1 MYNCYLFDLYGTLVD
16 IHTDEEK
23 EELWERLS
31 MFYGYYGAL
40 YTPEELRQSYLL
52 EVEQRQKQARCT
64 LKISHEANPEIE
76 LEYVFQA
83 LFNKKGV
90 QADLAQSI
98 YAAQVFRVISTQY
111 IQLYDGVK
119 ELLEALRSKGKA
131 IYLLSNAQNIFTRYE
146 LRYLGIEH
154 LFDDIFIS
162 SQYGCKKPDSSFYMK
177 PIEKYKIKPQ
187 ESIMI
192 GNDYKCDILGA
203 KGVGLDTFYIHSN
216 LSPDLEQE
224 VESTYFLQEMDL
236 RRVKEIL
243 IQND

>member
-1 MYNCYLFDLYGTLVD
+1 
-16 IHTDEEK
+16 
-23 EELWERLS
+23 
-31 MFYGYYGAL
+31 
-40 YTPEELRQSYLL
+40 
-52 EVEQRQKQARCT
+52 
-64 LKISHEANPEIE
+64 
-76 LEYVFQA
+76 
-83 LFNKKGV
+83 
-90 QADLAQSI
+90 
-98 YAAQVFRVISTQY
+98 
-111 IQLYDGVK
+111 
-119 ELLEALRSKGKA
+119 
-131 IYLLSNAQNIFTRYE
+131 
-146 LRYLGIEH
+146 
-154 LFDDIFIS
+154 
-162 SQYGCKKPDSSFYMK
+162 MK